1 MSHAIPD
8 THTLALSTTV
18 PAGSRVYIGE
28 GLFYEAGTDIVLT
41 VAVPATFSNPL
52 SDTGV
57 EESERADG

>member
-8 THTLALSTTV
+8 SHTPVFSTTV

-57 EESERADG
+57 EESERASG

>member
-8 THTLALSTTV
+8 SHTLVFSTTV

-41 VAVPATFSNPL
+41 VAVPAMPFTPL

-57 EESERADG
+57 EESERASG